1 MLTLFPPASDP
12 PAAIWL
18 DLLDPTPED
27 RARAEAIAG
36 AGLPTREA
44 LSEIETSSRIR
55 MQGGVL
61 YMSMPSAAPRG
72 LGDQGGGTG
81 GGPPG
86 APIGFVL
93 SKARLATVR
102 FAPLPSFDA
111 VSRRFADGQE
121 APASGLEVF
130 IELCEE
136 IVDRVADGLENLA
149 ADIDVLSRAAF
160 HVDDPKGRQ
169 PVRSNRLLRLQL
181 RRIGRLGDRLSQV
194 RDGLLGLAR
203 VTAYATQNTKDWPGA
218 PPPARLASL
227 TADIVSLSDYEA
239 HLSNKIQFLL
249 DAMVGLISIA
259 QNDIFKVLTI
269 VSIVGIPP
277 TLVASL
283 YGMNFHN
290 MPELSWSFGYQW
302 GLSMIVLSAIVPV
315 VWFKIKG
322 WF

>member
-1 MLTLFPPASDP
+1 MLTLFPPACDP
-12 PAAIWL
+12 PEAAIWL
-18 DLLDPTPED
+18 DLLDPTGED

-36 AGLPTREA
+36 AALPTREA

-55 MQGGVL
+55 SRGGVL
-61 YMSMPSAAPRG
+61 YMSMPSAMPRPPG
-72 LGDQGGGTG
+72 EPA
-81 GGPPG
+81 GGPSG

-93 SKARLATVR
+93 SKERLITVR
-102 FAPLPSFDA
+102 FTPLPSFDA
-111 VSRRFADGQE
+111 VSQRLAEGGE
-121 APASGLEVF
+121 APPSSLEIFV
-130 IELCEE
+130 ELCEE
-136 IVDRVADGLENLA
+136 IVDRVADSLENLG

-160 HVDDPKGRQ
+160 HVDDPKGRK

-181 RRIGRLGDRLSQV
+181 RRIGRFGDRLSQV
-194 RDGLLGLAR
+194 RDSLLGLAR

-218 PPPARLASL
+218 PPAPRLASL
-227 TADIVSLSDYEA
+227 SADVVSLNDYEA
-239 HLSNKIQFLL
+239 HLSNKAQFLL

-302 GLSMIVLSAIVPV
+302 GLSMIVLSAIIPV
-315 VWFKIKG
+315 VWFKLKG

>member
-1 MLTLFPPASDP
+1 MLTLFPPDAEP
-12 PAAIWL
+12 TAAIWF
-18 DLLDPTPED
+18 DLLDPTADD
-27 RARAEAIAG
+27 RARAEAVAG
-36 AGLPTREA
+36 AALPTREA

-55 MQGGVL
+55 ARGGVL
-61 YMSMPSAAPRG
+61 YMSMPSAAPAG
-72 LGDQGGGTG
+72 PGYAG

-93 SKARLATVR
+93 SKERLITVR
-102 FAPLPSFDA
+102 FTPLVSFDA
-111 VSRRFADGQE
+111 VAGRLAEGAQTAGCS
-121 APASGLEVF
+121 LEIF
-130 IELCEE
+130 IELIEE
-136 IVDRVADGLENLA
+136 IVDRIADALENLA

-181 RRIGRLGDRLSQV
+181 RRVGRLGDRLSQV

-227 TADIVSLSDYEA
+227 TADIVSLNDYEA
-239 HLSNKIQFLL
+239 HLSNKVQFLL

-290 MPELSWSFGYQW
+290 MPELSWRFGYQW

>member
-1 MLTLFPPASDP
+1 M
-12 PAAIWL
+12 
-18 DLLDPTPED
+18 
-27 RARAEAIAG
+27 
-36 AGLPTREA
+36 
-44 LSEIETSSRIR
+44 
-55 MQGGVL
+55 
-61 YMSMPSAAPRG
+61 
-72 LGDQGGGTG
+72 
-81 GGPPG
+81 
-86 APIGFVL
+86 
-93 SKARLATVR
+93 
-102 FAPLPSFDA
+102 
-111 VSRRFADGQE
+111 
-121 APASGLEVF
+121 
-130 IELCEE
+130 
-136 IVDRVADGLENLA
+136 
-149 ADIDVLSRAAF
+149 LSRAAF
-160 HVDDPKGRQ
+160 HVDDPKGRK

-181 RRIGRLGDRLSQV
+181 RRIGRFGDRLSQV
-194 RDGLLGLAR
+194 RDSLLGLAR

-218 PPPARLASL
+218 PPAPRLASL
-227 TADIVSLSDYEA
+227 TADIISLNDYEA
-239 HLSNKIQFLL
+239 HLSNKSQFLL

>member
-1 MLTLFPPASDP
+1 MLTFFPPASDP
-12 PAAIWL
+12 AAAIWL
-18 DLLDPTPED
+18 DLLDPTPDD
-27 RARAEAIAG
+27 RARAEAVAG
-36 AGLPTREA
+36 ALPTREA

-55 MQGGVL
+55 SRGGVL
-61 YMSMPSAAPRG
+61 YMSMPSAAPRPAG
-72 LGDQGGGTG
+72 GDAG

-93 SKARLATVR
+93 SQERLITVR
-102 FAPLPSFDA
+102 FTPLASFDA
-111 VSRRFADGQE
+111 VSGRLAEGAD
-121 APASGLEVF
+121 APGCGLEIF
-130 IELCEE
+130 IELLEE
-136 IVDRVADGLENLA
+136 IVDRVADALETLA

-181 RRIGRLGDRLSQV
+181 RRVGRLGDRLSQV

-203 VTAYATQNTKDWPGA
+203 VTAYATANTKDWPGA
-218 PPPARLASL
+218 PPPARLASA
-227 TADIVSLSDYEA
+227 TADIVSLNDYEA
-239 HLSNKIQFLL
+239 HLSNKVQFLL
-249 DAMVGLISIA
+249 DAMVGLVSIA

-290 MPELSWSFGYQW
+290 MPELTWRFGYQW
-302 GLSMIVLSAIVPV
+302 GLSMIVISAIVPV